1 MRMFRADETDDGC
14 IPTIHTQAATSL
26 RMAPQTND
34 RLLLLAIAAL
44 ALVTLA
50 YSVFIARA
58 ILQWVGIVLPLVFL
72 YLAWRFVRAHER
84 IADAVETAGGAR
96 ASAPSSSR
104 AGEQE
109 RS

>member
-1 MRMFRADETDDGC
+1 MIIRADTNDDLC
-14 IPTIHTQAATSL
+14 IPTIHTEPATSL
-26 RMAPQTND
+26 CMAPQTND
-34 RLLLLAIAAL
+34 RLLLLVVAAL

-84 IADAVETAGGAR
+84 LADAVETAGDP
-96 ASAPSSSR
+96 SATSSSSSR
-104 AGEQE
+104 ESEQD
-109 RS
+109 RP

>member
-1 MRMFRADETDDGC
+1 MMIQADTNDDLC
-14 IPTIHTQAATSL
+14 IPTIHTQSATSR

-34 RLLLLAIAAL
+34 RLLLLVIAAL

-84 IADAVETAGGAR
+84 IADAVETAGDPR

-104 AGEQE
+104 PGEQD
-109 RS
+109 RP